1 MSNKRQMIVKILLI
15 VLTILVMIFI
25 FKMSAMEAEE
35 SSQLSTSV
43 GYTVGEIVVEGFNEM
58 PDAEQQQYVD
68 GIEHP
73 LRKLAHF
80 SEFAALGFLLLLD
93 VVAFT
98 KFSEFKRFLIAVIM
112 GLIYAA
118 SDELHQTLVSGRSC
132 EFKDVMIDV
141 SGVITGCIV
150 ATVMTALFIH
160 LYYKKKEMTS

>member
-1 MSNKRQMIVKILLI
+1 MSNKRQLIVRILLI

-43 GYTVGEIVVEGFNEM
+43 GYTVGEIVIDGFNEM
-58 PDAEQQQYVD
+58 PDTEQQQYVD

-80 SEFAALGFLLLLD
+80 SEFAALGLLLLLD
-93 VVAFT
+93 AAVFT
-98 KFSEFKRFLIAVIM
+98 KLSGFKRFLTAVVL

-132 EFKDVMIDV
+132 ELKDVMIDV
-141 SGVITGCIV
+141 GGVISGCIIASV
-150 ATVMTALFIH
+150 FLALFSH
-160 LYYKKKEMTS
+160 FYKHRKMAP